1 LLHEG
6 LQVLLGQKGK
16 ATKLRVVGVRLAKI
30 AAFHTAIEEHLQSP
44 DIQPLV
50 AKAADRGQAL

>member
-16 ATKLRVVGVRLAKI
+16 ATKLRVVGIGLPKI
-30 AAFHTAIEEHLQSP
+30 AAFHTAIEKHLEAP
-44 DIQPLV
+44 DVQPLV